1 LKDARGTPDAGWLFR
16 PVRTRVPMTA
26 QGSAFTRLRRA
37 LDHRNAVEAL
47 AAARELQHVGLAE
60 ALELVL
66 LLRDSEPDKLG
77 RAALRWHGRLCREVP
92 DLTID
97 EGQAVLAA
105 LAAYARQA
113 LRDLGM

>member
-1 LKDARGTPDAGWLFR
+1 
-16 PVRTRVPMTA
+16 MTA